1 MSVTSGAGSSLAGFA
16 PAGWDTYTAASGSS
30 VVFTTTTPV
39 PPLPAA
45 VNFDASI
52 KAYSQASGGFVAA
65 HPVDQMVE
73 LLLTVPQGTVP
84 ALGKVGA
91 RYAQRLAGVPFRKQQ
106 AVALDE
112 TNVALAALIANGD
125 VRVDGVTVTSNQ
137 PGQTVIQVAYTNL
150 RLQATNNTQTTPTVL
165 VPLVTG

>member
-16 PAGWDTYTAASGSS
+16 PAGVDTFTAASGAS
-30 VVFTTTTPV
+30 VVFTVPTAL

-52 KAYSQASGGFVAA
+52 KAFTQSGGGFLAV

-73 LLLTVPQGTVP
+73 LLLTVPQGTIP

-91 RYAQRLAGVPFRKQQ
+91 RYAARLRGVPFRKQQ

-112 TNVALAALIANGD
+112 TKVALSALIANGD

-137 PGQTVIQVAYTNL
+137 PGQTLIQVAYTNL
-150 RLQATNNTQTTPTVL
+150 RLQATNSTQTTPTLSVS
-165 VPLVTG
+165 LVTG